1 MYNIAVKMEKI
12 FHKNGKFEI
21 CIHQLFLH
29 NTYVVHSTYYLELEK
44 ENIIYLKG
52 LHKVSV
58 QIHFFF
64 D

>member
-1 MYNIAVKMEKI
+1 MLQLKWKRSFIRMESLRNAFI
-12 FHKNGKFEI
+12 NFFYI
-21 CIHQLFLH
+21 I
-29 NTYVVHSTYYLELEK
+29 HSTYYLELEK